1 MCVKTV
7 AEYRKFA
14 EDCRELAAKLN
25 TPDDKR
31 AQELMA
37 TAWEKVAIQREAQ
50 LGKTAS
56 ARRFSLPIRLA
67 TAFIMGVLAA
77 VIVLILFR
85 GIWL

>member
-1 MCVKTV
+1 MKTV

-14 EDCRELAAKLN
+14 GDCRELAAKLN

-37 TAWEKVAIQREAQ
+37 AAWDKVANQREVQ
-50 LGKTAS
+50 LGNAA

-67 TAFIMGVLAA
+67 TAFVMGILAA

-85 GIWL
+85 GVWL

>member
-1 MCVKTV
+1 MKTV

-14 EDCRELAAKLN
+14 GDCRELAAKLS

-37 TAWEKVAIQREAQ
+37 TAWENVANQREAQ
-50 LGKTAS
+50 LGKAA

-67 TAFIMGVLAA
+67 AAFIMGAFA
-77 VIVLILFR
+77 TAIIIILFR
-85 GIWL
+85 GVWL

>member
-1 MCVKTV
+1 VKIV

-37 TAWEKVAIQREAQ
+37 AAWDKVANQREMQ
-50 LGKTAS
+50 LGKAA

-77 VIVLILFR
+77 VMVLILFR
-85 GIWL
+85 GVWL

>member
-1 MCVKTV
+1 MCMKTV

-14 EDCRELAAKLN
+14 EDCRELAAKLS

-37 TAWEKVAIQREAQ
+37 TAWENVANQREAQ
-50 LGKTAS
+50 RGKAA

-67 TAFIMGVLAA
+67 ADFIMGAFA
-77 VIVLILFR
+77 TAIIIILFR
-85 GIWL
+85 GVWL

>member
-1 MCVKTV
+1 VKTV

-37 TAWEKVAIQREAQ
+37 AAWDKVANQREVQ
-50 LGKTAS
+50 LGKA
-56 ARRFSLPIRLA
+56 AALRFSLPIRLA
-67 TAFIMGVLAA
+67 AAFIMGVFAA
-77 VIVLILFR
+77 VIILILFR
-85 GIWL
+85 GLWL

>member
-1 MCVKTV
+1 MCMKTV

-14 EDCRELAAKLN
+14 EACRELAAKLN

-37 TAWEKVAIQREAQ
+37 AAWENVANQRDAQ
-50 LGKTAS
+50 LGKAA

-77 VIVLILFR
+77 TIVIILFR
-85 GIWL
+85 GVWL

>member
-1 MCVKTV
+1 MKTV

-14 EDCRELAAKLN
+14 EDCRGLAAKLT

-37 TAWEKVAIQREAQ
+37 TAWENVANQREAE
-50 LGKTAS
+50 LGNAA

-67 TAFIMGVLAA
+67 TAFVMGVLAA

-85 GIWL
+85 GVWL

>member
-1 MCVKTV
+1 MCMKTV

-14 EDCRELAAKLN
+14 EDCRELAAKL
-25 TPDDKR
+25 TTADDKH

-37 TAWEKVAIQREAQ
+37 TAWENAANQREAQ
-50 LGKTAS
+50 LGNAA

-77 VIVLILFR
+77 AIIVILFR
-85 GIWL
+85 GVWL